1 MSLGDFDDEN
11 LARRLKKLPAAPGPS
26 LAKRSDAGAT
36 ADQATLAE
44 TGKAGA
50 SDKLFAFVG
59 KAIEQNK
66 AKILPMLK
74 EKGGEVS
81 MAALRDDRIIEKL
94 ALVLHGRL
102 PLMVRLALHE
112 QVFVKFM
119 LANRTRI
126 LEKFVVEPKRKL

>member
-1 MSLGDFDDEN
+1 MSLGDLDDEDR
-11 LARRLKKLPAAPGPS
+11 ARRLKKLPAAEP
-26 LAKRSDAGAT
+26 AKP
-36 ADQATLAE
+36 AE
-44 TGKAGA
+44 TDGAGA

-81 MAALRDDRIIEKL
+81 MAALRDDRIVEKL
-94 ALVLHGRL
+94 ALVLYGRL
-102 PLMVRLALHE
+102 PLMVRLALRE

-126 LEKFVVEPKRKL
+126 LERFVVEPTRKL